1 MTIIVTTTYFVG
13 GEELN
18 SSIAG
23 NLAFP
28 VNMGNAAS
36 TAAVSDHSEDSGNL
50 EKNIFVLHNC
60 LREADH

>member
-28 VNMGNAAS
+28 VNMGSGAS
-36 TAAVSDHSEDSGNL
+36 TAAPGTPPPPPAAVTEDKGNFYISL
-50 EKNIFVLHNC
+50 VFN
-60 LREADH
+60 